1 MKTHTLNLFELANA
15 LDVDFSYKLIPT
27 SLPAS
32 AGCSADRH
40 RELQNMARKV
50 RSAIQGP
57 AAIVT
62 RAGVKYI
69 AIPADRTLSTE
80 LMHKSTLF
88 GIVRMSLPADAPVYS
103 LRLAGCSDEE
113 HELIVQFLEFAIRK
127 QIKDTGLVV
136 EDQTGR
142 FFFKKPLPSPS
153 GASIEMLEGFS
164 LKVVAQGRDQL
175 AICLDISYR
184 YVAKARLSEM
194 VTIRNAE
201 TVQQTMLRRKR
212 GQKALMMFGD
222 WWFPVEIL
230 GFGKRIDQQEF
241 EDINGNIRTVY
252 EYTLTETQKHSFR
265 VSEQLKPDDV
275 SVIYCYPGRR
285 DSMPPRHGAAS
296 LMRLLYDT
304 EDKDVQRLHRESI
317 LPTPKRFKSIAD
329 KVSRFFAKLH
339 LNGQSLTIKATPQQ
353 ETLRECRLPAFL
365 FGNDKVMTI
374 NGNPR
379 ENGVSLPHLGEQRR
393 KWVQDNGFLGKLPA
407 IPQYLFVPQPHRDL
421 DISAGLLKVFQRDF
435 EDKVK
440 QLVPTFGGF
449 LKVIPYTFN
458 PEVSATEQVDMVK
471 QAAEAAGIKEG
482 RAIFILPSFGRRS
495 KHGIKRFH
503 ACLKK
508 KFSGQ
513 GMWFQCASYER
524 IQRFYDAFPDADT
537 GYSYKLANTNEAY
550 KFDSYLFYLGTSYL
564 LMNRV
569 FPYALHQPLNY
580 DIYIGIDVH
589 DRNGGF
595 VFFYKNGEKIF
606 FDTIDVPHKN
616 RHSRSEKLTEEQIFG
631 KIYEKLKVHIPKVC
645 PKPNGIVL
653 VRDGRSH
660 GGESLALKRA
670 IALLHADGLL
680 NQETIRWAVVDVHKQ
695 SAVPLRAGLTYNTD
709 RPLELPR
716 IGTVKKLGRYLTDAF
731 VFNTGYPFRLNG
743 SVRPLH
749 LSFIEGSADFDRII
763 SDLFA
768 QTLLAFSAPDRPC
781 GLPIIIKL
789 LDTFLEPLSYTEEDW
804 GGKTDVA
811 ADLQTDDVENDI
823 LEDEINP

>member
-1 MKTHTLNLFELANA
+1 MKTHTLNLFAIANA
-15 LDVDFSYKLIPT
+15 LELDFSYKLIPAGL
-27 SLPAS
+27 SPS
-32 AGCSADRH
+32 AGSPADRH

-50 RSAIQGP
+50 RSATQGP

-62 RAGVKYI
+62 RTGVKYI
-69 AIPADRTLSTE
+69 AIPADRTLPE
-80 LMHKSTLF
+80 IIHKSTLF
-88 GIVRMSLPADAPVYS
+88 GIVRMNLPADAAAYS
-103 LRLAGCSDEE
+103 LQLAGCSDEE
-113 HELIVQFLEFAIRK
+113 HALIMQFLEFAIRK
-127 QIKDTGLVV
+127 LIKDTGQVV
-136 EDQTGR
+136 EDQAGR
-142 FFFKKPLPSPS
+142 FFFKKPLASPP
-153 GASIEMLEGFS
+153 GTTIEMLEGFS
-164 LKVVAQGRDQL
+164 LKIVAEGRDKL

-184 YVAKARLSEM
+184 YVAKDRLSKT
-194 VTIRNAE
+194 VTVQNAE

-241 EDINGNIRTVY
+241 EDINGNVRTVY
-252 EYTLTETQKHSFR
+252 EYTRTETQKHSFR
-265 VSEQLKPDDV
+265 VSDLISPDDV

-285 DSMPPRHGAAS
+285 DSMAPRHGAAS

-329 KVSRFFAKLH
+329 KVGRFFTNLH
-339 LNGQSLTIKATPQQ
+339 LNGQPLTITVTPQQ
-353 ETLRECRLPAFL
+353 ETLRECRLPALL
-365 FGNDKVMTI
+365 FGNNKVMTI
-374 NGNPR
+374 NGNHR
-379 ENGVSLPHLGEQRR
+379 ENAVALPHFGEQRR
-393 KWVQDNGFLGKLPA
+393 KWVQENGFLGKLPPV
-407 IPQYLFVPQPHRDL
+407 PQYLFVPQPHPDI
-421 DISAGLLKVFQRDF
+421 DISGGLLNAFQQDF
-435 EDKVK
+435 EDKVR
-440 QLVPTFGGF
+440 QLVASFSGF
-449 LKVIPYTFN
+449 LKVVSYAFN
-458 PEVSATEQVDMVK
+458 PEVSATEQVDMVRE
-471 QAAEAAGIKEG
+471 AAEAVGVKEG
-482 RAIFILPSFGRRS
+482 RALFILPSFGRRS

-508 KFSGQ
+508 KFSAQ
-513 GMWFQCASYER
+513 GLWFQCASYER
-524 IQRFYDAFPDADT
+524 IQQFYAAFPDDDT
-537 GYSYKLANTNEAY
+537 GLSYKLANTNEAY
-550 KFDSYLFYLGTSYL
+550 KFDSYLFYLSTSYL

-606 FDTIDVPHKN
+606 FDTTPVPHKN
-616 RHSRSEKLTEEQIFG
+616 RHSRAEKLTEEQIFG
-631 KIYEKLKVHIPKVC
+631 KIYEKLKIHLPRVC
-645 PKPNGIVL
+645 SKPNGIVL

-660 GGESLALKRA
+660 GGETLALKRA
-670 IALLHADGLL
+670 IALLHRDGLL
-680 NQETIRWAVVDVHKQ
+680 DQETVRWAVVDVHKQ
-695 SAVPLRAGLTYNTD
+695 SAVPLRAGLTYSTD

-716 IGTVKKLGRYLTDAF
+716 IGTVKKMGRDLTDAF

-749 LSFIEGSADFDRII
+749 LSFIEGSCDFDRII

-804 GGKTDVA
+804 GGKPDVV
-811 ADLQTDDVENDI
+811 ADLQTDDVESDI
-823 LEDEINP
+823 LEDAVNS

>member
-1 MKTHTLNLFELANA
+1 MKTHTLNLFAIANA

-27 SLPAS
+27 GLPPS
-32 AGCSADRH
+32 AGSPTDRH

-50 RSAIQGP
+50 RSATQGP

-62 RAGVKYI
+62 HAGVKYI
-69 AIPADRTLSTE
+69 AIPADRTLPTT

-88 GIVRMSLPADAPVYS
+88 GIVRMSLSADAPVYS
-103 LRLAGCSDEE
+103 LQLAGCSDEE

-127 QIKDTGLVV
+127 LIKDTGLVV

-142 FFFKKPLPSPS
+142 FFFKKPLSSPS

-164 LKVVAQGRDQL
+164 LKIVAQGLDQL

-184 YVAKARLSEM
+184 YVAKARLSET
-194 VTIRNAE
+194 VTVRNAE

-241 EDINGNIRTVY
+241 EDIDGNVRTVY
-252 EYTLTETQKHSFR
+252 EYSLTQTQKHSFR
-265 VSEQLKPDDV
+265 ISELLKPSDV

-285 DSMPPRHGAAS
+285 DSMQPRHGAAS

-317 LPTPKRFKSIAD
+317 LPTPKRFKSITG
-329 KVSRFFAKLH
+329 KVSEFFANLH
-339 LNGQSLTIKATPQQ
+339 LNAQPLTIMVTPQQ

-365 FGNDKVMTI
+365 FGNNKVMTI
-374 NGNPR
+374 NGNPC
-379 ENGVSLPHLGEQRR
+379 ENAVSLPHLGEQRR
-393 KWVQDNGFLGKLPA
+393 KWVQENGFLGKLPP
-407 IPQYLFVPQPHRDL
+407 IPQLLFVPQPYRDY
-421 DISAGLLKVFQRDF
+421 DINDDLLKVFQRDF
-435 EDKVK
+435 EGKTK
-440 QLVPTFGGF
+440 QLTSSFTGF
-449 LKVIPYTFN
+449 QKVIRYAFN
-458 PEVSATEQVDMVK
+458 PDLSATQQIDLVK
-471 QAAEAAGIKEG
+471 QAADAAGVKEG
-482 RAIFILPSFGRRS
+482 RALFILPSFGRRS

-508 KFSGQ
+508 KFSEQ
-513 GMWFQCASYER
+513 NLWFQCASYER
-524 IQRFYDAFPDADT
+524 IQRFYDAFPDDDA

-550 KFDSYLFYLGTSYL
+550 KFDSYQFYLSTSYL

-589 DRNGGF
+589 DRAGGF

-606 FDTIDVPHKN
+606 FDTIPVPYKN
-616 RHSRSEKLTEEQIFG
+616 RHSRAEKLTEEQIFD
-631 KIYEKLKVHIPKVC
+631 KIYEKLKIHIPKVC
-645 PKPNGIVL
+645 QNPNGIVL

-660 GGESLALKRA
+660 GGETVALQRA
-670 IALLHADGLL
+670 IAQLHRDGLL
-680 NQETIRWAVVDVHKQ
+680 DQQTVRWAVVDVHKH
-695 SAVPLRAGLTYNTD
+695 SAVPLRAGLTYNTA

-804 GGKTDVA
+804 GGKPEVA

-823 LEDEINP
+823 LEDAINL